1 MILLFNRRASFFV
14 FVWMWVQKGDDLQIK
29 MKDFEEQHFEE
40 ERWWLTNKVKN
51 SLLLESLELVINL
64 WVFESSLVVV
74 SHYSSLLH

>member
-51 SLLLESLELVINL
+51 FPFIRILRISHKSLSLWIL
-64 WVFESSLVVV
+64 FGCGFSL
-74 SHYSSLLH
+74 